1 MTEVTSQQ
9 VDDATILEWA
19 AKAKHYRDLANA
31 LPIDE
36 YVDAHDALKD
46 VADELERQVMNSTSM
61 SPLVVAER
69 LEFMDNVSHNFSE
82 YTDYEHRI
90 VRQGIEVLRAIAG
103 N

>member
-1 MTEVTSQQ
+1 MNDVTSQQ

-19 AKAKHYRDLANA
+19 EMAKRYRKLANA

-36 YVDAHDALKD
+36 YVEAHDALKD
-46 VADELERQVMNSTSM
+46 IADELECQVMNSTSM
-61 SPLVVAER
+61 SPLVVAHR

-82 YTDYEHRI
+82 YTDYEHHI
-90 VRQGIEVLRAIAG
+90 VRQGIEALRAMAG